1 MAQAVRCPTAA
12 MLESSDIAIAT
23 LRDLNP
29 QVENFSRQRR
39 MVRSSLLLAS
49 LFVSMMIGACGS
61 TNSNSQ
67 PPPPV
72 VSVTIAPQSASLSPG
87 ETQQFQAT
95 VSGTSNTLVTWMVG
109 GVPGGNPTVGTISAS
124 GLYTAPS
131 TLPANPTVT
140 VTAVSQADSSASA
153 SATVSLHGSVIA
165 ISISPAAASVGTGGA
180 QGFTANVTG
189 QGSLSGS
196 VTWGVN
202 GVTGGNSTVGTIVAN
217 GGSNGSSSAIYT
229 APVAVPS
236 PPEISVTA
244 TSVADP
250 SKSASATVT
259 VTCAATNSISPSS
272 ATIALGGTQ
281 IFTASFCLPAGT
293 SIAWD
298 VNGIAAGNA
307 LLGTIVIT
315 GGNSPVSTATY
326 TAPANL
332 PPSNP
337 VTIHATGG
345 GLTASA
351 VVTISS
357 NIGVSVTPS
366 SATVEVAQRKSFL
379 ASVSNSSNTG
389 VTWTVN
395 GIANG
400 NAAVGEVCQ
409 SGSNPCAT
417 PSGPVSGSVDYI
429 APSSL
434 PAANPVA
441 LTATSAADA
450 SKSGTAAVTITPAQ
464 SVAVTISPIYAFASP
479 SPATQRFVAHVSGTG
494 NTAVTWT
501 VASGVAGQGC
511 AGAACGT
518 INLNGIYTPPSAAPS
533 PNSIVVTATSQAD
546 ASKSATAQIAL
557 INGPAIETI
566 LPSSVIAGAV
576 SGFPLSVQGVNFV
589 AGSGSTASTILL
601 NGLMRSTTCPSVGV
615 CSTGLTPQD
624 VQSAGALTV
633 QIQNPR
639 TPGALSNPV
648 TFVIVPFNVSE
659 KIFALS
665 SAAPSATGIHFT
677 VTEPTTAASSSPL
690 SVQSIGFLTGGNN
703 CTIGAAPIEVT
714 RPVSGTETVSL
725 CIYGSGLDPSF
736 AYSFSGPPGGDI
748 PVAAKSVAGIFPGT
762 IELDLQ
768 ISNSTLPGLRSL
780 FIANLNNDRAA
791 ASGMLE
797 IQ

>member
-1 MAQAVRCPTAA
+1 MA
-12 MLESSDIAIAT
+12 
-23 LRDLNP
+23 
-29 QVENFSRQRR
+29 
-39 MVRSSLLLAS
+39 RSPLLLAS
-49 LFVSMMIGACGS
+49 ILLSMMIGACGN

-72 VSVTIAPQSASLSPG
+72 VSVRIAPLSASLSTG

-95 VSGTSNTLVTWMVG
+95 VSGTSNTLVTWMAG
-109 GVPGGNPTVGTISAS
+109 GVPGGNSTAGTISAN

-131 TLPANPTVT
+131 TVPANPSVT
-140 VTAVSQADSSASA
+140 VSAVSQADASASA
-153 SATVSLHGSVIA
+153 SATVTLHNEIA
-165 ISISPAAASVGTGGA
+165 ISISPAAASVGTGGV
-180 QGFTANVTG
+180 QGFTASVTG
-189 QGSLSGS
+189 EGSSSGNVNWS
-196 VTWGVN
+196 VN
-202 GVTGGNSTVGTIVAN
+202 GVAGGNSTLGTIVAN

-236 PPEISVTA
+236 PAQISVTA

-250 SKSASATVT
+250 SKSATATVT

-272 ATIALGGTQ
+272 ASVSLGGTQ
-281 IFTASFCLPAGT
+281 IFTASFCLPAGI

-298 VNGIAAGNA
+298 VNGIAGGNSS
-307 LLGTIVIT
+307 LGTIIAA
-315 GGNSPVSTATY
+315 GGNSPGSAATY
-326 TAPANL
+326 TAPENL

-337 VTIHATGG
+337 VTIHATGA

-351 VVTISS
+351 AVTLSS
-357 NIGVSVTPS
+357 NISVSITPS
-366 SATVEVAQRKSFL
+366 SASVNVGQRKSFL

-389 VTWTVN
+389 VSWTVN

-400 NAAVGEVCQ
+400 SATVGEVCK

-417 PSGPVSGSVDYI
+417 PAGPVSGSVDYI

-434 PAANPVA
+434 PTTNPVT
-441 LTATSAADA
+441 LTASSAADA
-450 SKSGTAAVTITPAQ
+450 SKSAIATVTIAPAQ
-464 SVAVTISPIYAFASP
+464 SVAVTIAPAYAFVAP
-479 SPATQRFVAHVSGTG
+479 SPATKRFIAHVSGTS
-494 NTAVTWT
+494 NLAVTWT

-518 INLNGIYTPPSAAPS
+518 INSNGFYTPPGAAPS

-546 ASKSATAQIAL
+546 ASKFATAQIAL
-557 INGPAIETI
+557 SSGPAIEAI

-589 AGSGSTASTILL
+589 TGSGSAASTILL
-601 NGLMRSTTCPSVGV
+601 NGLVRSTTCPSAGV
-615 CSTGLTPQD
+615 CSMALTPQD
-624 VQSAGALTV
+624 VQSGGGLTV
-633 QIQNPR
+633 QIQNPG

-648 TFVIVPFNVSE
+648 TFVIVPFSVSA
-659 KIFALS
+659 KILALS
-665 SAAPSATGIHFT
+665 SAAPSATGILFT
-677 VTEPTTAASSSPL
+677 VTEPTTAAAASPL

-703 CTIGAAPIEVT
+703 CTIGAAPLEVT
-714 RPVSGTETVSL
+714 RPASGTETVSL
-725 CIYGSGLDPSF
+725 CIYGSGLDHSF
-736 AYSFSGPPGGDI
+736 AYVFSGPPGGDI
-748 PVAAKSVAGIFPGT
+748 PVSAKSVTGIFPGT

-768 ISNSTLPGLRSL
+768 ISSATLPGLRSL